1 MQSVIDVAQTFRQTE
16 IFLTGANGFVGKII
30 LGLLLDRYPEFKHLH
45 ILIRPRPNLSAQG
58 RFEKEVLASPA
69 LEQVVAGY
77 PRQVLSSKLTVWSG
91 DASRSNAGLSESEAE
106 SLTGR
111 VGLILNCAG
120 LVEFFP
126 PLDDSLRA
134 NVDSVEQLAAL
145 ARRLGAKLLH
155 VSTCY
160 VAGATDGLVEETEP
174 IIGFYPQRKGSSDR
188 AFDHKAELTN
198 CRERLQ
204 QIRKASQ
211 DAGNTGPKGVADLLT
226 ELGKQR
232 AQRWGWVNTY
242 TYTKSLGEQ
251 VLASQQGL
259 DYAIVRPAIVESAL
273 EFPFPGWVEGGRT
286 AAPLV
291 LMAMGGLKDW
301 PVRREIPLEVVP
313 VDLVAGA
320 ILVAGALLLN
330 GEQRQV
336 YQLAT
341 ADTNPLGLGWLV
353 ELLDDEARRASK
365 NGNQRSPWWLDPL
378 ARVRFHSEE
387 GARRRR
393 SKLQRRVERALTIAE
408 KLEGLVDRTGLP
420 GKQKLGAARTSLR
433 TLGLQLGFRQQTL
446 DQYLPFILHHRYV
459 FESQNIREAMNQISG
474 EDRARLPWNPDR
486 IDWNTYWRQNQIQG
500 IKRWVEPEAVRQWSF
515 KI

>member
-1 MQSVIDVAQTFRQTE
+1 MIDVAETFRQNE

-30 LGLLLDRYPEFKHLH
+30 FGLLLDRYPDLKHLH
-45 ILIRPRPNLSAQG
+45 VLIRPRRNLSAPE
-58 RFEKEVLASPA
+58 RFEREVLSSPA
-69 LEQVVAGY
+69 LERVVAGY
-77 PRQVLSSKLTVWSG
+77 PKEALVTKITVWSG
-91 DASRSNAGLSESEAE
+91 DASLPNAGLSESEAE
-106 SLTGR
+106 SLNGR
-111 VGLILNCAG
+111 VRLILNCAG

-134 NVDSVEQLAAL
+134 NVDSVEQLAAF
-145 ARRLGAKLLH
+145 AKRLQAKLLH

-160 VAGATDGLVEETEP
+160 VAGATDGLVEETELIP
-174 IIGFYPQRKGSSDR
+174 GFYPRRKGASDHTFNHSR
-188 AFDHKAELTN
+188 ELAD
-198 CRERLQ
+198 CRERVR
-204 QIRKASQ
+204 QIREASQ
-211 DAGNTGPKGVADLLT
+211 DGKHGGSQAVASRLT

-232 AQRWGWVNTY
+232 ARCWGWINTY

-251 VLASQQGL
+251 VLASRQGL

-273 EFPFPGWVEGGRT
+273 EFPFPGWIEGGRT

-301 PVRREIPLEVVP
+301 PVHRKISLEVVP
-313 VDLVAGA
+313 VDRVAGA
-320 ILVAGALLLN
+320 ILVTGALLLN
-330 GEQRQV
+330 GKHRQI

-353 ELLDDEARRASK
+353 ELLDDEARRAMK
-365 NGNQRSPWWLDPL
+365 NGGQRSPWWLDPFG
-378 ARVRFHSEE
+378 RVRFHSEE

-393 SKLQRRVERALTIAE
+393 SKLQRRVDRVLAIAGALEEA
-408 KLEGLVDRTGLP
+408 LDRTGLP
-420 GKQKLGAARTSLR
+420 GKQKMQAARISLR
-433 TLGLQLGFRQQTL
+433 TLGLQLGFREQTL

-459 FESQNIREAMNQISG
+459 FESQNIREAMNRISE
-474 EDRARLPWNPDR
+474 EDRARLPWNPEQ